1 MYLAQT
7 IKTLKLPKVFVSG
20 TDYKNFKTIKTLF
33 IWHRVSLYEAHPI
46 KTIKLLKLFVSETI
60 RIIKTI
66 KALSILHRLLELLKL
81 FKLNVCGTD

>member
-7 IKTLKLPKVFVSG
+7 IKTLKLPKVFASG

-46 KTIKLLKLFVSETI
+46 KTIKLLKLFVSDTI